1 MVLLVQSRTRKWIRE
16 MKVLCRMMNLTYSL
30 FTFRCQPWTILLCT
44 IYFTCLVIITGCGET
59 QPTPEHFREDER
71 VESLSRSAYRDD
83 QKEEDGQYA
92 ATTKPPQDLG
102 VPNSDR
108 DETLLA
114 MEQARVVE
122 RIKSLGG
129 FARHDKKYAVT
140 TQPSQ
145 DTGVSNGKPTFRPV
159 NAVEFGALTKVT
171 DDDLVCLESLPD
183 LHSIVFIYAKEISDR
198 GLYHL
203 RNAMQ
208 LEKLYLL
215 ETKVTGVGLDHLHA
229 LHNLT
234 DLTLADSP
242 VTDAGLIHLQSL
254 PNLQKLYLSC
264 PNITESGL
272 ESLVHLKQLR
282 ELVIF
287 ECEITDAGAKILA
300 KIPNLQSMHVCGYHM
315 TDEGCKTLGDMQN
328 LRVVKIFGNLKIT
341 NVGLR
346 ELSRISDIEE
356 IHLFSC
362 DISDAG
368 LACLE
373 HLQNLRS
380 LTVED
385 SRIFEPATITDAGLP
400 HLYAIPNLEELHLQN
415 DTVTSTAMWELIDK
429 KQLRRASLH
438 RVFTTENGE
447 RIEFVRK

>member
-1 MVLLVQSRTRKWIRE
+1 
-16 MKVLCRMMNLTYSL
+16 MKVLCRMMNLTYNL

-44 IYFTCLVIITGCGET
+44 ICFTCLAIITGCGKT
-59 QPTPEHFREDER
+59 QQTPEHFREDER
-71 VESLSRSAYRDD
+71 IESLSRSAYRDD
-83 QKEEDGQYA
+83 QKEEDGQYM

-129 FARHDKKYAVT
+129 NAYYDKKYAATAIPPQV
-140 TQPSQ
+140 PSMS
-145 DTGVSNGKPTFRPV
+145 DDKPIFDPV
-159 NAVEFGALTKVT
+159 NVVTFGPLTEVT

-183 LHSIVFIYAKEISDR
+183 LYRVEFYYAKEISDR

-203 RNAMQ
+203 RNALQ
-208 LEKLYLL
+208 LKKLYLSD
-215 ETKVTGVGLDHLHA
+215 TKVTGTGLAHLHA
-229 LHNLT
+229 LRNLT
-234 DLTLADSP
+234 DLTLAGSP
-242 VTDAGLIHLQSL
+242 VTDAGLIHHQSL

-300 KIPNLQSMHVCGYHM
+300 KIPNLQSMHICGYHM

-341 NVGLR
+341 NAGLR

-368 LACLE
+368 LDCLE

-438 RVFTTENGE
+438 RLFTTENGE